1 MASSIKSWGVTVYLL
16 TSGMPASGFED
27 RINMGGRVSS
37 TSWSNMKFR
46 TCACCDSD
54 SLRTFTCSDSSSP
67 GYPRVKAVKRGCC
80 CYYVNILLD
89 VRSQMPTSNGFVKL
103 LYHHRLHF
111 LRTCRHFHVYL
122 VILTLK
128 KHLWYVDIA

>member
-89 VRSQMPTSNGFVKL
+89 VQVTDANVKRLREAIVPSPTT
-103 LYHHRLHF
+103 F
-111 LRTCRHFHVYL
+111 LEDMQTFSCIPRNINTEETPL
-122 VILTLK
+122 VC
-128 KHLWYVDIA
+128 